1 MNLTG
6 KSQSITFI
14 ADTHLS
20 HKDLISVAKKNIQ
33 VHVIDLISNCDKN

>member
-20 HKDLISVAKKNIQ
+20 HKDLISVAKKKYSSARHRSYIK
-33 VHVIDLISNCDKN
+33 L